1 MGDGCE
7 GGQGFVAM
15 LEVCL
20 GSQVWWE
27 SLQGF
32 FFLLESDMF

>member
-32 FFLLESDMF
+32 FFFTGK